1 MKLFFSF
8 LFMVTLVGWSQITV
22 NKTKHH
28 FGDLY
33 ENAPTYVDFTFK
45 NTGNKAVFLLTVDR
59 PQEVYYLYSKKLIE
73 PDSTMTLRLKIND
86 NIKGRFNYYVEV
98 YFSDSREPVVI
109 NLTGNVKQKSSNA
122 LTSCPDF
129 NKQPPSRGA
138 PEFEVTVK
146 VIDSITREP
155 IRRSKVYFV
164 NNGTLV
170 GEFYTNSNGIV
181 HEKIPLGLYYIT
193 AEKPPYQSN
202 FFDGYLNFQ
211 NNYVEIE
218 LQQPQV
224 NIPEVTEDDEETIEI
239 VETTANDNENVE
251 ITEEE
256 EENIDVVEE
265 QNIEEPVVENIPP
278 KDTTELKDLPPTDFS
293 NKHFVPN
300 NIVFIVDVSS
310 SMNGMGK
317 LDLLKLSMI
326 ELTKVLRPED
336 RVSLIAYSG
345 HVHILLE
352 DVSAMQK
359 DEIIEQVQSLK
370 AKGYTAGGDAIKEG
384 YRLAEKHYIEGGNN
398 LIFMV
403 TDGAFNKGDK
413 NFKKTI
419 TKNYKKKNIIFSV
432 VGIKT
437 TDFLT
442 TEMKSISQLGG
453 GEYVRIISI
462 DDAKNKLFEE
472 VKRTSFRKEEE

>member
-1 MKLFFSF
+1 MKYFLILFLLAPF
-8 LFMVTLVGWSQITV
+8 LSLGQMQA
-22 NKTKHH
+22 NKTKHN

-33 ENAPTYVDFTFK
+33 DNAPTYVDFTFT
-45 NTGNKAVFLLTVDR
+45 NNSDKAVFLLTIDK
-59 PQEVYYLYSKKLIE
+59 PQEVYYLYSKKLIQ

-98 YFSDSREPVVI
+98 YFSDSRDPIVI

-122 LTSCPDF
+122 LTNCPDF
-129 NKQPPSRGA
+129 NKQPPKRGA

-170 GEFYTNSNGIV
+170 GEFLTNSNGIV

-193 AEKPPYQSN
+193 AEKSPYNSN

-218 LQQPQV
+218 LQQPENNTPPPIV
-224 NIPEVTEDDEETIEI
+224 EEEEIIVETIEEKPEEEVTETIEEVVEVEEPI
-239 VETTANDNENVE
+239 VENT
-251 ITEEE
+251 
-256 EENIDVVEE
+256 
-265 QNIEEPVVENIPP
+265 PP
-278 KDTTELKDLPPTDFS
+278 KDTTKIDDLPPTNFDKS
-293 NKHFVPN
+293 HFAPN

-317 LDLLKLSMI
+317 LDLMKLSMI

-336 RVSLIAYSG
+336 KVSLIAYSG

-359 DEIIEQVQSLK
+359 DDIIEQVQSLQ

-413 NFKKTI
+413 NFKHLISKSY
-419 TKNYKKKNIIFSV
+419 NKKDIKFSV

-442 TEMKSISQLGG
+442 TEMKSLSHLGG
-453 GEYVRIISI
+453 GEYVRIITI

-472 VKRTSFRKEEE
+472 VRRTSFRKEED

>member
-1 MKLFFSF
+1 M
-8 LFMVTLVGWSQITV
+8 TV

-59 PQEVYYLYSKKLIE
+59 PQEVYYLYSKKLIQ

-98 YFSDSREPVVI
+98 YFSDYREPVVL
-109 NLTGNVKQKSSNA
+109 NLKGNVKQKSSNA
-122 LTSCPDF
+122 LTDCPDF
-129 NKQPPSRGA
+129 NKQPPNRGA

-146 VIDSITREP
+146 VVDSITREP

-181 HEKIPLGLYYIT
+181 HQKIPLGLYYIT

-218 LQQPQV
+218 LQQTKTNTPPV
-224 NIPEVTEDDEETIEI
+224 VEEEDVVEINDDDIE
-239 VETTANDNENVE
+239 DNEN
-251 ITEEE
+251 IEEAE
-256 EENIDVVEE
+256 
-265 QNIEEPVVENIPP
+265 IEEPIVENTPI
-278 KDTTELKDLPPTDFS
+278 KDTTKLDDLPPKEFDKT
-293 NKHFVPN
+293 HFVPN

-352 DVSAMQK
+352 DVSAMKK
-359 DEIIEQVQSLK
+359 DEIIEQVQSLQ

-413 NFKKTI
+413 NFKRII

-442 TEMKSISQLGG
+442 TEMKSISDLGG
-453 GEYVRIISI
+453 GEYVRIITI

-472 VKRTSFRKEEE
+472 VRRTSFRKEGE

>member
-1 MKLFFSF
+1 MKYLISLFFLIPLLSF
-8 LFMVTLVGWSQITV
+8 GQITV
-22 NKTKHH
+22 DKTKHN

-33 ENAPTYVDFTFK
+33 ENAPTYIDFTFT
-45 NTGNKAVFLLTVDR
+45 NNGDKAVFLLTIDK
-59 PQEVYYLYSKKLIE
+59 PQEVYYLYNKKLIQ
-73 PDSTMTLRLKIND
+73 PDSTMTLRLKVND

-98 YFSDSREPVVI
+98 YFSDSQDPIVL
-109 NLTGNVKQKSSNA
+109 NLNGNVKQKSSNA

-129 NKQPPSRGA
+129 NKQPPAGGI

-155 IRRSKVYFV
+155 IRRSKVFLV

-170 GEFYTNSNGIV
+170 GEFYTNSNGII

-193 AEKPPYQSN
+193 AEKSPYNSN

-211 NNYVEIE
+211 NNYIEIE
-218 LQQPQV
+218 LQKSNK
-224 NIPEVTEDDEETIEI
+224 NITPP
-239 VETTANDNENVE
+239 
-251 ITEEE
+251 
-256 EENIDVVEE
+256 VVEE
-265 QNIEEPVVENIPP
+265 EVVETVEEEQEEIVIAEPNDEIEEVEEPIVENTPP
-278 KDTTELKDLPPTDFS
+278 KDTTKLEDLPVEDFDKS
-293 NKHFVPN
+293 HFAPN

-317 LDLLKLSMI
+317 LDLMKLSMI

-336 RVSLIAYSG
+336 KVTLIAYSG
-345 HVHILLE
+345 HVHVLLE

-359 DEIIEQVQSLK
+359 DDIIEQVQSLE

-403 TDGAFNKGDK
+403 TDGAFNKGDMNYK
-413 NFKKTI
+413 RII
-419 TKNYKKKNIIFSV
+419 TKNYNKKDIKFSV

-442 TEMKSISQLGG
+442 TEMKSISHLGG
-453 GEYVRIISI
+453 GEYVRIITI

-472 VKRTSFRKEEE
+472 VRRTSFRKEED

>member
-1 MKLFFSF
+1 MKLLISLLFFIP
-8 LFMVTLVGWSQITV
+8 LLGLSQITV
-22 NKTKHH
+22 NKTKHN

-33 ENAPTYVDFTFK
+33 ENAPTYIDFTFK
-45 NTGNKAVFLLTVDR
+45 NNGDKAVFLLTVDK
-59 PQEVYYLYSKKLIE
+59 PQEVYYLYSKKLIQ
-73 PDSTMTLRLKIND
+73 PDSSMTLRLKIND

-98 YFSDSREPVVI
+98 YFSDSRDPVVI
-109 NLTGNVKQKSSNA
+109 NLTGNVKQKGSNA
-122 LTSCPDF
+122 LTDCPDF
-129 NKQPPSRGA
+129 NKRPPARGA
-138 PEFEVTVK
+138 PEFEVTIK

-164 NNGTLV
+164 NNGMLI

-193 AEKPPYQSN
+193 AQKPPYLSN

-218 LQQPQV
+218 LQQP
-224 NIPEVTEDDEETIEI
+224 IEEKPS
-239 VETTANDNENVE
+239 VM
-251 ITEEE
+251 EEE
-256 EENIDVVEE
+256 EIIVEINEDVTIDSVEVLVE
-265 QNIEEPVVENIPP
+265 DVEDVDEPVVEIVQEELPP
-278 KDTTELKDLPPTDFS
+278 KDTTELNDLPPTNFDK
-293 NKHFVPN
+293 KHFVAN

-326 ELTKVLRPED
+326 ELTKELRPED
-336 RVSLIAYSG
+336 RVTLIAYSG

-352 DVSAMQK
+352 DVNGMSK
-359 DEIIEQVQSLK
+359 DEIIEQIQNLK

-403 TDGAFNKGDK
+403 TDGAFNKGDMNYK
-413 NFKKTI
+413 RI
-419 TKNYKKKNIIFSV
+419 ISKNYNKKDIKFSV

-442 TEMKSISQLGG
+442 TEMKSLSHLGG
-453 GEYVRIISI
+453 GEYVRIITI
-462 DDAKNKLFEE
+462 DDAQQKLFEE
-472 VKRTSFRKEEE
+472 VRRTSFRKEDK

>member
-1 MKLFFSF
+1 MKIFFSL
-8 LFMVTLVGWSQITV
+8 LFIVPLVGLSQMTV

-59 PQEVYYLYSKKLIE
+59 PQEVYYLYSKKLIQ

-98 YFSDSREPVVI
+98 YFSDYREPVVL
-109 NLTGNVKQKSSNA
+109 NLKGNVKQKSSNA
-122 LTSCPDF
+122 LTDCPDF

-146 VIDSITREP
+146 VVDSITREP

-181 HEKIPLGLYYIT
+181 HQKIPLGLYYIT

-218 LQQPQV
+218 LQQTKTNTPPV
-224 NIPEVTEDDEETIEI
+224 VEEEDVVEINDDDIE
-239 VETTANDNENVE
+239 DNEN
-251 ITEEE
+251 IEEKE
-256 EENIDVVEE
+256 
-265 QNIEEPVVENIPP
+265 IEEPVVENTPI
-278 KDTTELKDLPPTDFS
+278 KDTTKLDDLPPKEFDKT
-293 NKHFVPN
+293 HFVPN

-352 DVSAMQK
+352 DVSAMKK
-359 DEIIEQVQSLK
+359 DEIIEQVQSLQ

-413 NFKKTI
+413 NFKRII

-442 TEMKSISQLGG
+442 TEMKSISDLGG
-453 GEYVRIISI
+453 GEYVRIITI

-472 VKRTSFRKEEE
+472 VRRTSFRKEDE